1 MMTIHAGNLLTPEE
15 FASLIELALRT
26 PAPKIPDSHLTK
38 LIDLGY
44 VVLTAKGLRVT
55 GDGLMR
61 INENE

>member
-1 MMTIHAGNLLTPEE
+1 MMTIHVGNLLTPEE

-44 VVLTAKGLRVT
+44 GFDCQGSPCDWR
-55 GDGLMR
+55 R
-61 INENE
+61 IDTDQ